1 MSRCDPSCGISIPK
15 PRPLKP
21 GSKVCPKIG
30 TAFSARVPLTGA
42 ATSVLVRP
50 LEVRESAAVMSANA
64 SPVSAKTEDR
74 SAEDPVT
81 NSRLMKG
88 IKIAIVVMGVL
99 IVLGFAAIGLEVYR
113 RATDPEY
120 AAQRGGNPAS
130 APATTTD
137 PHPGSLRGGLTLPG
151 GSVIGDPVAVGN
163 RLAVTVRHPD
173 GTQALYVINPGQGE
187 IIEFIRSAPTP

>member
-1 MSRCDPSCGISIPK
+1 
-15 PRPLKP
+15 
-21 GSKVCPKIG
+21 
-30 TAFSARVPLTGA
+30 LTGTV
-42 ATSVLVRP
+42 TSVLVRP
-50 LEVRESAAVMSANA
+50 LEAREFAAVMSATA
-64 SPVSAKTEDR
+64 RPATTRPEDR

-81 NSRLMKG
+81 DSRLMKG

-99 IVLGFAAIGLEVYR
+99 IVLGFAVIGFEVYR

-120 AAQRGGNPAS
+120 AAQHGGNPAS

-137 PHPGSLRGGLTLPG
+137 PHPGILRGGLTLPG

-187 IIEFIRSAPTP
+187 IVEFMRSAPAP